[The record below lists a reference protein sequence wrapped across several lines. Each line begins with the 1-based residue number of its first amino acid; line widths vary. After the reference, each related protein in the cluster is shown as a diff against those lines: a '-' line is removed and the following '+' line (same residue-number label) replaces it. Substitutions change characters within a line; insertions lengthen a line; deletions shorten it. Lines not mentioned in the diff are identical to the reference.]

1 MAGFTYRNELTRL
14 EVDFDEAVEKPAGRI
29 VLTFR
34 ITYLTAAGSPG
45 TRIQGDRNGSH
56 HQMGERGRIGSI
68 GSRRHQDHHRNHQN
82 TTGVVSSTAH
92 GCSMAIIADPG
103 AGMYQVNYRVFR
115 VSAVAT
121 DSFSLEGEDTTNY
134 GTFVSGTAQKIT
146 FGTSLATLTSIN
158 ASGGDFD
165 FIDTTTI
172 HDNIKTQVPG
182 PPNPSNYTSRLV
194 LGPVRRRPGRLKSA
208 SDSQAQRAIL
218 FSLANGQ
225 KFTFTPTSA
234 ARCRPPARRRI

>member
-1 MAGFTYRNELTRL
+1 MAVITKWAN
-14 EVDFDEAVEKPAGRI
+14 VAVSVQSALAATK
-29 VLTFR
+29 T
-34 ITYLTAAGSPG
+34 ITAITKAS
-45 TRIQGDRNGSH
+45 
-56 HQMGERGRIGSI
+56 
-68 GSRRHQDHHRNHQN
+68 
-82 TTGVVSSTAH
+82 TGVVSSTAH
-92 GCSMAIIADPG
+92 GYSNGDYVLILAQ
-103 AGMYQVNYRVFR
+103 GMYQVNYRVFR

-182 PPNPSNYTSRLV
+182 LPNPSNYTFDSFWDPSDAGLV
-194 LGPVRRRPGRLKSA
+194 AMKSA

-218 FSLANGQ
+218 FSFANGQ
-225 KFTFTPTSA
+225 KFTFNAYVGCSLSPTGSA
-234 ARCRPPARRRI
+234 QDLIKTTVVFTALGGPKAYSS

>member
-1 MAGFTYRNELTRL
+1 MAVITKWAN
-14 EVDFDEAVEKPAGRI
+14 VAVSVQSALAATK
-29 VLTFR
+29 T
-34 ITYLTAAGSPG
+34 ITAITKAS
-45 TRIQGDRNGSH
+45 
-56 HQMGERGRIGSI
+56 
-68 GSRRHQDHHRNHQN
+68 
-82 TTGVVSSTAH
+82 TGVVSSTAH
-92 GCSMAIIADPG
+92 GYSDGDYVLILAQ
-103 AGMYQVNYRVFR
+103 GMYQVNYRVFR

-182 PPNPSNYTSRLV
+182 LPNPSNYTFDSFWDPSDAGLV
-194 LGPVRRRPGRLKSA
+194 ALKSA

-218 FSLANGQ
+218 FSFANGQ
-225 KFTFTPTSA
+225 KFTFNAYVGCSLSPTGSA
-234 ARCRPPARRRI
+234 QDLIKTTVVFTALGGPKAYSS

>member
-1 MAGFTYRNELTRL
+1 MAVITKWSN
-14 EVDFDEAVEKPAGRI
+14 VAVSVQSALAATK
-29 VLTFR
+29 T
-34 ITYLTAAGSPG
+34 ITAITKNSP
-45 TRIQGDRNGSH
+45 
-56 HQMGERGRIGSI
+56 
-68 GSRRHQDHHRNHQN
+68 
-82 TTGVVSSTAH
+82 GVVSSTAH
-92 GCSMAIIADPG
+92 GYSNGDYVLLSVQ
-103 AGMYQVNYRVFR
+103 GMYQLNYRVFR

-182 PPNPSNYTSRLV
+182 LPNPSNYTFDSFWDPSDAGLV
-194 LGPVRRRPGRLKSA
+194 ALKSA

-218 FSLANGQ
+218 FSFANGQ
-225 KFTFTPTSA
+225 KFTFNAYVGCSLSPTGSA
-234 ARCRPPARRRI
+234 QDLIKTTVVFTALGGPKAYSS

>member
-1 MAGFTYRNELTRL
+1 MAVITKWAN
-14 EVDFDEAVEKPAGRI
+14 VAVSVQSALAATK
-29 VLTFR
+29 T
-34 ITYLTAAGSPG
+34 ITAITKAS
-45 TRIQGDRNGSH
+45 
-56 HQMGERGRIGSI
+56 
-68 GSRRHQDHHRNHQN
+68 
-82 TTGVVSSTAH
+82 TGVVSSTAH
-92 GCSMAIIADPG
+92 GYSNGDYVLILAQ
-103 AGMYQVNYRVFR
+103 GMYQVNYRVFR

-182 PPNPSNYTSRLV
+182 LPNPSNYTFDSFWDPSDAGLV
-194 LGPVRRRPGRLKSA
+194 ALKSA

-218 FSLANGQ
+218 FSFANGQ
-225 KFTFTPTSA
+225 KFTFNAYVGCSLSPTGSA
-234 ARCRPPARRRI
+234 QDLIKTTVVFTALGGPKAYSS